1 MKRYIKPEV
10 ETVEMKPAT
19 LICTSPPITK
29 VNIDYDTEMEE
40 EEEFQ

>member
-19 LICTSPPITK
+19 LICTSPPPE
-29 VNIDYDTEMEE
+29 VPVDPEQEMG
-40 EEEFQ
+40 EFDEFE

>member
-29 VNIDYDTEMEE
+29 VNIYDTEMDED
-40 EEEFQ
+40 EEFE